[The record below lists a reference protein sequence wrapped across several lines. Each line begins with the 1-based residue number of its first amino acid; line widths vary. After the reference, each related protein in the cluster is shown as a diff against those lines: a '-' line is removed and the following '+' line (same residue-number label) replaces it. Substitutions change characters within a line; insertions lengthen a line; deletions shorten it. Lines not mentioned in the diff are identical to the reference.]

1 MLKTDLERL
10 PPALTREIQKLPS
23 RRLRQK
29 VIREVLTRNLSV
41 VQIRQLVNG
50 LLKLKDFPSGG

>member
-1 MLKTDLERL
+1 LLKTDLERL